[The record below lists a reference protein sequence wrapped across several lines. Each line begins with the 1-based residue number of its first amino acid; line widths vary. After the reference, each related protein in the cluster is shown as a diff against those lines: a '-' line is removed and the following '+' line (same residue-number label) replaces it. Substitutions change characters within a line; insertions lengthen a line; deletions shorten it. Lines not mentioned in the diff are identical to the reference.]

1 MKLDRRG
8 TNLPWTIT
16 TYLLVGAACLALS
29 AGCGPGN
36 PLGREAL
43 SGTVTLDGQP
53 LASGNI
59 EFTPLAPGGV
69 SSGETISGGRYEIEA
84 VRGLPP
90 GEYRVRIYSSEKSTA
105 PPTPEEAAL
114 PALHRPGVERIAPRF
129 NTASQLKAEVTGAG
143 PNRFDFQ
150 VSSK

>member
-1 MKLDRRG
+1 MIVEQRTTPLRPVIATCLVLG
-8 TNLPWTIT
+8 ASCFLP
-16 TYLLVGAACLALS
+16 V

-43 SGTVTLDGQP
+43 SGTVTLDGEP
-53 LASGNI
+53 LATGSI
-59 EFTPLAPGGV
+59 EFAPLEPGGV
-69 SSGETISGGRYEIEA
+69 SSGETISGGRYDIGEIK
-84 VRGLPP
+84 GLPP
-90 GEYRVRIYSSEKSTA
+90 GKYRVRIYSSVKSTA

-114 PALHRPGVERIAPRF
+114 PELHRPGVERIAPRF
-129 NTASQLKAEVTGAG
+129 NAASELVAEVTAEG